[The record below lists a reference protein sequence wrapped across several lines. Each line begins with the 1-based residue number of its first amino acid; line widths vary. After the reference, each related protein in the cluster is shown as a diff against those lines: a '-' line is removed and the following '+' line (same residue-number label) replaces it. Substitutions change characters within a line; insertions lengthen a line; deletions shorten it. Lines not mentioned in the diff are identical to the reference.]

1 MECNR
6 FRHSHAC
13 HQLLH
18 PITLAHVATAID
30 TTGSDRGLL
39 GKALERI
46 RQHYARVPKVVL
58 ADGGFFATT
67 DIEWTH
73 SHDPAI
79 TAYVPLTANKHGTD
93 PYAARKDDGPGVAAL
108 RERMKSE
115 EAKALYKQRSPAELP
130 HARLRKY
137 GLNQFTLRTAAKALM
152 QATWAALASNLIISF
167 GINKRKTCTTT

>member
-1 MECNR
+1 M
-6 FRHSHAC
+6 
-13 HQLLH
+13 
-18 PITLAHVATAID
+18 
-30 TTGSDRGLL
+30 
-39 GKALERI
+39 
-46 RQHYARVPKVVL
+46 L

-67 DIEWTH
+67 DIEWVH

-79 TAYVPLTANKHGTD
+79 TAYVPLTASKHGTD
-93 PYAARKDDGPGVAAL
+93 PYATRKGDGPGVAAL

-115 EAKALYKQRSPAELP
+115 AGKAVYRQRSPAELP

-167 GINKRKTCTTT
+167 GINQRKTCAAT